1 MLFLWIINATA
12 NHALPHV
19 GERGQRL
26 CPAQK
31 HTENTSSIL
40 SMAIARPAYALRL
53 STHGG
58 QEQTAAY
65 PLDNS
70 QKKSFT
76 L

>member
-31 HTENTSSIL
+31 HTENISCIL
-40 SMAIARPAYALRL
+40 LFSVACFFIVHEHLTAQALRKCRRTL
-53 STHGG
+53 
-58 QEQTAAY
+58 
-65 PLDNS
+65 
-70 QKKSFT
+70 KKGLQASI
-76 L
+76 